1 MSRKLA
7 LGLFALFILAGSY
20 WLHYLLPRYM
30 VAEIS
35 GADSKR
41 AEGIPMREATV
52 TAKGND
58 IYFIYVVREDGSS
71 GILRNEDTGW
81 GVPPYLKFDA
91 ADLQAKAQAMKGKK
105 VRIGYYGWRNA
116 LLGLFPNALSI
127 REAKDGDP
135 GTSWTRNI
143 VFTLWWALIII
154 FLPRYYAFF
163 MSLSHGDARGA
174 KPSGGGILARI
185 RKRFSR
191 E

>member
-20 WLHYLLPRYM
+20 WLHYLLPRYL

-41 AEGIPMREATV
+41 AEGIPLRETTV

-71 GILRNEDTGW
+71 GVLRNEDTGW
-81 GVPPYLKFDA
+81 GVPPYFKFDA

-105 VRIGYYGWRNA
+105 VQIGYYGWRNSF
-116 LLGLFPNALSI
+116 LGLFPNALSI

-135 GTSWTRNI
+135 KTSWTRNI
-143 VFTLWWALIII
+143 VFTFWWALIII

-163 MSLSHGDARGA
+163 MSLGPGA
-174 KPSGGGILARI
+174 SRAATPSGGGIVSRL
-185 RKRFSR
+185 RKRFSGK
-191 E
+191 